1 MSNSL
6 IKKKSFKDQLFFLD
20 LSLMDYNKTLDVQL
34 KCQKLCVEQKIP
46 GVIIFVE
53 HPDTITLGKHC
64 DTNDYI
70 LEKDLIAK
78 LHIPVIRT
86 DRGGKI
92 TAHCPKQL
100 TIYPIMDMG
109 VHLFPKELVSFLESS
124 TIQVVKKFDIK
135 ASIDPHYPGVW
146 IDNRKIAAIGL
157 RIKERVSYHGLSINV
172 SNSLDLFSYILPC
185 GIQDRKVTS
194 LKLELSKNP
203 LNNYYNFSQDDTI
216 IMNEV
221 KKLYKLEF
229 ESRLGPLKSVSLA
242 QILGSDS

>member
-1 MSNSL
+1 
-6 IKKKSFKDQLFFLD
+6 
-20 LSLMDYNKTLDVQL
+20 MDYNKTLDVQL